1 MGRGCGCGGY
11 PKVVVLAAA
20 TSTMMSV
27 AGVVHLFVATK
38 ETTMAASTRTAAFEL
53 TVSSP
58 GAGAA
63 MTGADDAHGTSNED
77 GPRRSTRER
86 RPNARTQGPEWA

>member
-1 MGRGCGCGGY
+1 M
-11 PKVVVLAAA
+11 VLAAA

-63 MTGADDAHGTSNED
+63 MTKDVNEAHSPS
-77 GPRRSTRER
+77 PRQEFTH
-86 RPNARTQGPEWA
+86 